1 MFRKST
7 VIAAAVAAL
16 LGGAALP
23 AVAAPSSHS
32 ASAQVQAEPSVV
44 DVTASNLEQVLEMSN
59 RRPVV
64 LNFTA
69 TWCPPCKQMKP
80 YLQQY
85 NTADKGTWV
94 WARVDADANRAILT
108 KYGVKYLPTL
118 LNIRNGKE
126 AGSRMVGYD
135 GPQALR
141 TWLNNL

>member
-1 MFRKST
+1 MFRRT
-7 VIAAAVAAL
+7 MVTAAAVAAL

-23 AVAAPSSHS
+23 AVASPTPST
-32 ASAQVQAEPSVV
+32 ASSRVAAEPSVV
-44 DVTASNLEQVLEMSN
+44 DVTAANFSQVMEMSKT
-59 RRPVV
+59 RPVV

-69 TWCPPCKQMKP
+69 SWCHWCQKMKP

-85 NTADKGTWV
+85 NTADNGTWV
-94 WARVDADANRAILT
+94 WARVDADANRAIMQ
-108 KYGVKYLPTL
+108 KYGVRGIPTL
-118 LNIRNGKE
+118 INIRNGQE